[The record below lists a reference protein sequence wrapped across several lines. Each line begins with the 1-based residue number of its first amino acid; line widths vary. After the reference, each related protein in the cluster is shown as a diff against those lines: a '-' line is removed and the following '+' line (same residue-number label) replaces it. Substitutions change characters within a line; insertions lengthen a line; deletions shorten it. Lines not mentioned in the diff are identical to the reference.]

1 MTDVHDTSD
10 IDAGEDVLEED
21 AADGRDPENG
31 QDAEN
36 GQDQANGED
45 TASVEAERRHLHE
58 VWVSGTEERFP
69 FSAATNEGAQELLPR
84 EEDPALAIQAGVAV
98 EDDYLTEPEV
108 SDEERQIINM
118 GPQHPSTHGVLRLQ
132 MELEGETIRRVK
144 PIVGY
149 LHTGMEKT
157 AEVLNYAQ
165 GSTNVT
171 RMDYLAPFHNEL
183 VYSLTVEQLLGI
195 DVPERAN
202 AIRVLMT
209 ELNRVSSHLLWA
221 ATMGMDIGALSMMI
235 YGWREREVCLDFF
248 EKTTGLRM
256 NHNYIRPGGVAAD
269 LPDGWEDDVDN
280 LIDVVNEGVSE
291 YEELLNENPIFLDR
305 TMGVGVI
312 TPEECKQYGVTGP
325 IARAS
330 GLAWDLRKAAPY
342 SGIDQYEFDVP
353 TGLHGDVHDRYL
365 VRIAEI
371 RESLRIVAQVKASMP
386 RGDYRNP
393 DPKVTPPP
401 RKRIDESMEAL
412 IHHFKLFTEGIVVPP
427 GTAYQSVEGPRGE
440 LGCYLVSKGGAR
452 PWRMHWRAPS
462 FAAVQALPAMMT
474 DSLVADVVAALA
486 SADPV
491 LGDVDR

>member
-1 MTDVHDTSD
+1 MTDTTDTT
-10 IDAGEDVLEED
+10 G
-21 AADGRDPENG
+21 AADLD
-31 QDAEN
+31 D
-36 GQDQANGED
+36 
-45 TASVEAERRHLHE
+45 VEAQQVQVDADMSTADTRRKLHE

-69 FSAATNEGAQELLPR
+69 FSTSTDEGAQELLPR
-84 EEDPALAIQAGVAV
+84 EEEPALAVQEGVLV
-98 EDDYLTEPEV
+98 DDDYTSEPEFV
-108 SDEERQIINM
+108 DAERQVINM

-132 MELEGETIRRVK
+132 LELEGETIRRVK
-144 PIVGY
+144 PIIGY

-183 VYSLTVEQLLGI
+183 AYSLAVEQLLGI
-195 DVPERAN
+195 DVPPRAD
-202 AIRVLMT
+202 AIRILMT

-248 EKTTGLRM
+248 EKVTGLRM

-269 LPDGWEDDVDN
+269 LPDGWEDDVTT
-280 LIDVVNEGVSE
+280 LISMVTTGVDE
-291 YEELLNENPIFLDR
+291 YVELLDENPIFLDR

-312 TPEECKQYGVTGP
+312 TPDECKQYGVTGP
-325 IARAS
+325 MARAS
-330 GLAWDLRKAAPY
+330 GVEWDLRKEMPY
-342 SGIDQYEFDVP
+342 SGIDAYEFDVP
-353 TGLHGDVHDRYL
+353 TGLYGDVHDRYV
-365 VRIAEI
+365 VRIEEI
-371 RESLRIVAQVKASMP
+371 RQSLRIVRQVLDAMP
-386 RGDYRNP
+386 LGDYRNT

-412 IHHFKLFTEGIVVPP
+412 IHHFKLFTEGIRVPP

-440 LGCYLVSKGGAR
+440 VGCYLVSKGGAR

-474 DSLVADVVAALA
+474 DSLVADVVATLA

>member
-1 MTDVHDTSD
+1 MTDTTDT
-10 IDAGEDVLEED
+10 DAATED
-21 AADGRDPENG
+21 AVSDDAVTDEPAAPTSVAD
-31 QDAEN
+31 
-36 GQDQANGED
+36 
-45 TASVEAERRHLHE
+45 ERRRLHE
-58 VWVSGTEERFP
+58 IWVSGTEERYP
-69 FSAATNEGAQELLPR
+69 FSTATDEGAQELLPR
-84 EEDPALAIQAGVAV
+84 DQEPALAIQEGVVV
-98 EDDYLTEPEV
+98 EDDYESEPEV
-108 SDEERQIINM
+108 IDEERQIVNM

-132 MELEGETIRRVK
+132 LELEGETVRRVK
-144 PIVGY
+144 PIIGY

-157 AEVLNYAQ
+157 AETLNYAQ

-183 VYSLTVEQLLGI
+183 AFSLATEQLLGI
-195 DVPERAN
+195 DVPPRAD

-235 YGWREREVCLDFF
+235 YGWREREVCLEFF

-269 LPDGWEDDVDN
+269 LPDGWEDDIEH
-280 LIDVVNEGVSE
+280 LIATVETGIAE

-312 TPEECKQYGVTGP
+312 LPEECKQYGVTGP

-330 GLAWDLRKAAPY
+330 GLTWDLRKDMPY
-342 SGIDQYEFDVP
+342 CGIDQYEFDVP

-365 VRIAEI
+365 VRMEEI
-371 RESLRIVAQVKASMP
+371 RQSLRIVRQVLETMP
-386 RGDYRNP
+386 SGDYRSP

-440 LGCYLVSKGGAR
+440 VGCHLVSKGGAR

>member
-1 MTDVHDTSD
+1 MTDAPDTTSD
-10 IDAGEDVLEED
+10 QT
-21 AADGRDPENG
+21 P
-31 QDAEN
+31 
-36 GQDQANGED
+36 
-45 TASVEAERRHLHE
+45 EAEGPVTDDREDETVEEERRRLHDI
-58 VWVSGTEERFP
+58 WVSGTEERLP
-69 FSAATNEGAQELLPR
+69 FGNATNEGAQELLPR
-84 EEDPALAIQAGVAV
+84 DEDPAIAIQSGVAV
-98 EDDYLTEPEV
+98 DDDFLEEV
-108 SDEERQIINM
+108 VAIEEERQIINM

-132 MELEGETIRRVK
+132 LELEGETVRRVK
-144 PIVGY
+144 PIIGY

-157 AEVLNYAQ
+157 AESLTYAQ

-171 RMDYLAPFHNEL
+171 RMDYLSPFHNEL
-183 VYSLTVEQLLGI
+183 TFSLTVEQLLGI
-195 DVPERAN
+195 DVPERAD

-209 ELNRVSSHLLWA
+209 ELNRVASHLLST

-269 LPDGWEDDVDN
+269 LPDGWEDDVVH
-280 LIDVVNEGVSE
+280 LIGAVNSGVDE

-305 TMGVGVI
+305 TIGVGVL
-312 TPEECKQYGVTGP
+312 TPEECKQFGISGP
-325 IARAS
+325 LARAS
-330 GLAWDLRKAAPY
+330 GIDFDLRKVMPY
-342 SGIDQYEFDVP
+342 CGIEKYNFDVP
-353 TGLHGDVHDRYL
+353 LGLHGDVNDRYH

-371 RESLRIVAQVKASMP
+371 RESLSIARQVLEAMP
-386 RGDYRNP
+386 SGDYRNP

-412 IHHFKLFTEGIVVPP
+412 IHHFKLFTSGIEVPP

-440 LGCYLVSKGGAR
+440 IGCYMVSKGGTK

-462 FAAVQALPAMMT
+462 FAAVQSLPAMM
-474 DSLVADVVAALA
+474 SGALVADLIAALA
-486 SADPV
+486 STDPV